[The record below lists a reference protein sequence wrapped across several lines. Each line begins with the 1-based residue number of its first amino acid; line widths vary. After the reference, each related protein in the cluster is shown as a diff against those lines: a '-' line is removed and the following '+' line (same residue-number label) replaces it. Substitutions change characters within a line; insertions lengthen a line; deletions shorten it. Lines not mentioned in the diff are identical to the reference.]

1 MLRLFI
7 KTQNHLVC
15 FYLSQPDYTHVVTI
29 NTTGRYMPLL
39 DQIQEAFQAGYRI
52 LEPVF
57 LDYIE
62 KIGSTCN
69 SA

>member
-1 MLRLFI
+1 VLRLFI
-7 KTQNHLVC
+7 HTQNHLVC
-15 FYLSQPDYTHVVTI
+15 FYLSHPNNTHVVSI
-29 NTTGRYMPLL
+29 NTTGRYMPLV

-62 KIGSTCN
+62 RMRN
-69 SA
+69 SV

>member
-1 MLRLFI
+1 
-7 KTQNHLVC
+7 
-15 FYLSQPDYTHVVTI
+15 
-29 NTTGRYMPLL
+29 MPLV

-62 KIGSTCN
+62 KIGSACN

>member
-1 MLRLFI
+1 MLSLFI
-7 KTQNHLVC
+7 KIQNHLVC
-15 FYLSQPDYTHVVTI
+15 FYLSQPDHTHVVTI
-29 NTTGRYMPLL
+29 NTTGRYMPLV

-62 KIGSTCN
+62 RTRSTCN

>member
-1 MLRLFI
+1 MLRFFI
-7 KTQNHLVC
+7 QTQNHLVC
-15 FYLSQPDYTHVVTI
+15 FYLSQPNNTHVVSI
-29 NTTGRYMPLL
+29 NTTGRYMPLV

-57 LDYIE
+57 LDYIDRMP
-62 KIGSTCN
+62 STCD

>member
-7 KTQNHLVC
+7 ETQNQLVC
-15 FYLSQPDYTHVVTI
+15 FYLSQPDNTHVVTI
-29 NTTGRYMPLL
+29 NTTGRYMPLV
-39 DQIQEAFQAGYRI
+39 DQIQEAFQVGYRI

-62 KIGSTCN
+62 RKRSTRN

>member
-7 KTQNHLVC
+7 KPQNHLVC
-15 FYLSQPDYTHVVTI
+15 FYLSQPNNTHMVTI
-29 NTTGRYMPLL
+29 NTTGRYMPLV
-39 DQIQEAFQAGYRI
+39 DQIQEAFQVGYRI

-62 KIGSTCN
+62 RKRPTRN